1 MTCVSPSVSTTT
13 PELSF
18 CDKFRVDG
26 VFATAHHT
34 MNLAGYP
41 GVTSPS
47 ARPPVRRA
55 PGRRQRTRIR
65 GSCLRRH
72 IRWAEPHHLA
82 RLPAPQRRP
91 RSRTGRPPRRR
102 AHLPHRRTQRA
113 RHRIPRAELTHGHP
127 RRRAEPFCRSRPPS
141 LRWRATS
148 LASVCGRAPSP
159 PGRADGKGAPHR
171 DSRAATLR
179 SESLGRPRPLD
190 PRYQLWSRRPHSA
203 RARSTTASLSAERSR
218 VRASGCLPHEVAS
231 SAAPRHG
238 AMEEQRR

>member
-1 MTCVSPSVSTTT
+1 
-13 PELSF
+13 
-18 CDKFRVDG
+18 
-26 VFATAHHT
+26 

-47 ARPPVRRA
+47 ARPPLDALQRA
-55 PGRRQRTRIR
+55 DTEREFEDRVSGATSDGPNLTIW
-65 GSCLRRH
+65 LDY
-72 IRWAEPHHLA
+72 
-82 RLPAPQRRP
+82 
-91 RSRTGRPPRRR
+91 PRRNAVLDLEQVGRLVGELISLIDGLSERGIEFR
-102 AHLPHRRTQRA
+102 ALNSPMD
-113 RHRIPRAELTHGHP
+113 THVGGL
-127 RRRAEPFCRSRPPS
+127 EPFCRSRPPS